1 MLQIKQREI
10 ATDVLVIGGGMAGVF
25 AALTA
30 REKGLD
36 VTLVAKGAVGKSGQT
51 PWANSLF
58 VFNQECGD
66 DRELYLNEISSVGEY
81 VNNRVWTEKLI
92 DNSYARY
99 QELVSWGATFG
110 RIMYAPGTYTRSIE
124 IVEFG
129 PLLQNKVKESGA
141 RVLER
146 VMITDLVKQDDRVV
160 GAIGFPLDTQ
170 ELIVI
175 TARATILCAGAGG
188 FKPAGFPI
196 CSITSDGDAMAYRAG
211 AEITG
216 KEFVDTHP
224 TRAQHPDN
232 SMAPPQLGGGPPAS
246 KVPGGLPPGLKIPRR
261 KYKGMRLSL
270 EFEAHAA
277 NIPVER
283 GPMGPPPPRRGH
295 GPPGPPPGGMVGGGA
310 SGMSVHKAEGVFP
323 QDDTC
328 ASNLVGLYAAGDA
341 LGSMQNGSCYSG
353 FGCSLSGS
361 ATQGVIAAQAAA
373 AYALTVSKP
382 EIAKKEVER
391 LKKVTFEPLGREKG
405 FGPAWVTH
413 TLQSIMIPYY
423 VMYVKKQDR
432 LEAALTNVT
441 FLREHLVPKLRAA
454 DAHELRL
461 AHETKNMTL
470 NAEMKLRASLFRT
483 ESRGNHYREDYPA
496 RDDDNWLAWVK
507 LKEEDGR
514 MMCLKHEIPKEH
526 WPDLG
531 IPYQERYPFRF
542 PGELEFLGLA

>member
-1 MLQIKQREI
+1 MQLEQREI
-10 ATDVLVIGGGMAGVF
+10 ATDVLVIGGGMAGVL

-30 REKGLD
+30 RKKGLD

-58 VFNQECGD
+58 VFNEEWGD
-66 DRELYLNEISSVGEY
+66 DRDLYLSEISSVGEY
-81 VNNRVWTEKLI
+81 VNNRFWTEKLI
-92 DNSYARY
+92 DNSHARY
-99 QELVSWGATFG
+99 QELVAWGATFG
-110 RIMYAPGTYTRSIE
+110 RIMYAPGTHTRSIE

-129 PLLQNKVKESGA
+129 PLLQDKVKESGA

-146 VMITDLVKQDDRVV
+146 VMITDLIEQGGRVV
-160 GAIGFPLDTQ
+160 GAIGFPLDAQ
-170 ELIVI
+170 EVLLI
-175 TARATILCAGAGG
+175 TAKATVLCAGAGG

-196 CSITSDGDAMAYRAG
+196 GSITSDGDAMAYRAG
-211 AEITG
+211 VEITG

-246 KVPGGLPPGLKIPRR
+246 EVPGGLPPGMDFPRR

-270 EFEAHAA
+270 SFEAHAG

-283 GPMGPPPPRRGH
+283 GPMGPPPPRKGQ
-295 GPPGPPPGGMVGGGA
+295 GPPGPSPGGMVGGGA

-323 QDDTC
+323 QDNSC

-361 ATQGVIAAQAAA
+361 ATQGVMAAQAAA
-373 AYALTVSKP
+373 AYALTVGQP
-382 EIAKKEVER
+382 EIAPANVER
-391 LKKVTFEPLGREKG
+391 LQEVTFAPLREKG
-405 FGPAWVTH
+405 FGPAWVTQ

-423 VMYVKKQDR
+423 VMHVKKQDR
-432 LEAALTNVT
+432 LEAALTNVM
-441 FLREHLVPKLRAA
+441 FLQEHLVPMLRAA

-461 AHETKNMTL
+461 AHETKNMAL

-507 LKEEDGR
+507 LKKKDGR
-514 MMCLKHEIPKEH
+514 MVCVKHEIPKEH
-526 WPDLG
+526 WPDPS

-542 PGELEFLGLA
+542 PGELEFLSRGC